1 MSLRWLRAAWVL
13 PIDRPPL
20 RDGAVLVDARGRI
33 AAVGP
38 AAELSPPPG
47 AAVTRL
53 PDAALLPGL
62 VNAHTHLE
70 LTGLA
75 PLGEVASFADWIRGI
90 IERKRART
98 PAGFLDAARQG
109 LRDCWA
115 AGVTTVADCG
125 DSGAVAAALAELGGS
140 GIAYHEVFGPHPAQV
155 DESMAGL
162 AARVAELRRVCEG
175 PRVRIGVSP
184 HAPYSVSGPL
194 YRASARWAREA
205 GLPLAVH
212 LAESAEESALLAEGR
227 GAFAEMWARRGIPPL
242 PPAGPAGRSP
252 AGWLEE
258 HGVLGPDC
266 LCIHVVRADAA
277 DVARLARAG
286 AAVAHCPLSNAAH
299 AHGAAPLAELR
310 SAGLR
315 VGLGTDSVASVGRL
329 DLLAEARAAR
339 RLGALSAGEALELC
353 TLGGARALGLCAEI
367 GSLAP
372 GKWGDVAAVRLPR
385 AAARGGDA
393 GAVTE
398 AVLATTPDDV
408 VLTLLGGRVVHEA
421 RAIRGEPSTA

>member
-1 MSLRWLRAAWVL
+1 MTLRWLRAAWVL

-20 RDGAVLVDARGRI
+20 RDGAVLVDAQGRI

-38 AAELSPPPG
+38 AAELSPPSG
-47 AAVTRL
+47 AAVTHL

-62 VNAHTHLE
+62 VNTHTHLE

-98 PAGFLDAARQG
+98 PADFLAAARQG

-115 AGVTTVADCG
+115 GGVTTVADCG

-140 GIAYHEVFGPHPAQV
+140 GIAYHEVFGPHPAQAE
-155 DESMAGL
+155 ESMAAL
-162 AARVAELRRVCEG
+162 AARVAELRRACGG

-212 LAESAEESALLAEGR
+212 LAESAEESELIGQGT
-227 GAFAEMWARRGIPPL
+227 GAFAGMWARRGIPPL
-242 PPAGPAGRSP
+242 APAGPAGRSP
-252 AGWLEE
+252 VAWLEE

-277 DVARLARAG
+277 DVSRLASAG

-299 AHGAAPLAELR
+299 AHGVAPLAALR
-310 SAGLR
+310 AAGIR
-315 VGLGTDSVASVGRL
+315 VGLGTDSVVSVGRL

-339 RLGALSAGEALELC
+339 RLGALSAAEALELC
-353 TLGGARALGLCAEI
+353 TLGGARALGLDAEL

-372 GKWGDVAAVRLPR
+372 GKWADAAAVRLPQ
-385 AAARGGDA
+385 AAARAADA
-393 GAVTE
+393 AAVPE
-398 AVLATTPDDV
+398 AVLGAAVEDV
-408 VLTLLGGRVVHEA
+408 VLTLLGGRVVHQA
-421 RAIRGEPSTA
+421 REIRGEAPTG